1 MNFKKT
7 LLAAMPKM
15 IGNPLSVAT
24 AMVSFALSVVKGQKA
39 KKATKGKKKTTV
51 RKSRILSKKQ
61 KQQMEVMERICQS
74 VYGTYIRGV
83 TTVAARYIG
92 HPAVAIPASEMV
104 KTMMEEAA
112 PTVNY
117 LVQLKAEPKKE
128 SNIKEEKKPRIDK
141 HISGRFEY
149 LKGCTNG
156 WYTGFTKAI
165 KGEQVI
171 DEKYTLENLFSGNLT
186 IEDIPDYPE
195 YMTMVGATIGAKYR
209 GLWNSAKGT
218 YDTVKTLVTEPG
230 KVWDAVSSEASDFIE
245 HPIQHTKKFVSETCD
260 NVVDAVWRSTPQDM
274 AEDVGEIVGDVAVD
288 ALTAGSGA
296 AITTG
301 LKAGAK
307 KLTVR
312 AGKTVTKTVA
322 KTAGKTAIKEA
333 GKKTIKEL
341 IPDAKTVKKWVKKE
355 LPTDKGWL
363 KNVVTAGGDINVL
376 KKNHYQAIL
385 PNDEK
390 SVKDILQK
398 MTQNTAKETVGEFAE
413 NKAVNL
419 TKDKIVKETKKEVV
433 EEVKDKTVGETKHK
447 TEATIKEVVRED
459 SKRAGDSV
467 HTSPAVDETK
477 INKVET
483 TKNVTSDIKKQIVNS
498 NFKNLMSFKESIRY
512 NKYWLDVAEKIS
524 NEALEKHIIFINHG
538 GIRKPSGKSFKPV
551 KVSVALDLNTGN
563 MYFGYN
569 GSNPK
574 VFNPSRTEIVP
585 ELQKR
590 INRTKK
596 LAANKVNNPYA
607 SRMSFKKWSVDNCA
621 EVYAVNN
628 LLRDGGEFNNI
639 FINTKY
645 SLEKQKSKYLLTA
658 PPCKNCE
665 ETFKECFFPKKIME
679 RKE

>member
-1 MNFKKT
+1 
-7 LLAAMPKM
+7 MPKM
-15 IGNPLSVAT
+15 LGNPIAT
-24 AMVSFALSVVKGQKA
+24 AVAMVSVGVSVLKAKKGQKP
-39 KKATKGKKKTTV
+39 KKVTKGSKKVTV
-51 RKSRILSKKQ
+51 KKSKIVSKKQ
-61 KQQMEVMERICQS
+61 KKQTEVVQRVCQS
-74 VYGTYIRGV
+74 AYGTYIRGV
-83 TTVAARYIG
+83 TTVSARYIG

-467 HTSPAVDETK
+467 HTSPAVNETK

-483 TKNVTSDIKKQIVNS
+483 TKNVTGGIKEEVTENVANS
-498 NFKNLMSFKESIRY
+498 SFRDLMSFQESIRY
-512 NKYWLDVAEKIS
+512 DKYWLDVAEEIS
-524 NEALEKHIIFINHG
+524 GKALEKHITFINRG
-538 GIRKPSGKSFKPV
+538 GIKKSGGGAFKPV

-563 MYFGYN
+563 MHFGYN
-569 GSNPK
+569 GSDPR
-574 VFNPSRTEIVP
+574 VFNPSRKEIVP
-585 ELQKR
+585 ELQQR
-590 INRTKK
+590 IERTKNWAVNDINNEF
-596 LAANKVNNPYA
+596 AAN
-607 SRMSFKKWSVDNCA
+607 MSFEIWSVDNCA

-628 LLRDGGEFNNI
+628 LLRNGGDINNI
-639 FINTKY
+639 FINTKN
-645 SLEKQKSKYLLTA
+645 SLAKKVDKYLKTA
-658 PPCKNCE
+658 SPCRNCQR
-665 ETFKECFFPKKIME
+665 TFEGCFFPKK
-679 RKE
+679 